1 MGIEKTLLKGG
12 MRISIDAD
20 KEDIEMLRKL
30 GYKEEGKMSDVQPT
44 KINVLKNEEK
54 KAIAREL
61 KKYLQEKGYQ
71 GPQLRKIAA
80 TFYSYML
87 KDRD

>member
-1 MGIEKTLLKGG
+1 MAIERVLIKGG
-12 MRISIDAD
+12 LRISIEAD
-20 KEDIEMLRKL
+20 KEMIDKL
-30 GYKEEGKMSDVQPT
+30 KQQGYKEEGNMSDVQPT
-44 KINVLKNEEK
+44 KLKVLKNEEK
-54 KAIAREL
+54 KSIAREL

-87 KDRD
+87 KDRE

>member
-1 MGIEKTLLKGG
+1 MGTDRILIKGG
-12 MRISIDAD
+12 LRISIDAD
-20 KEDIEMLRKL
+20 KDMIEQLKQQ

-44 KINVLKNEEK
+44 KIKVLKNEEK

-87 KDRD
+87 KDRE

>member
-1 MGIEKTLLKGG
+1 MAIERVLIKGG
-12 MRISIDAD
+12 LRISIEAD
-20 KEDIEMLRKL
+20 KEIIDKL
-30 GYKEEGKMSDVQPT
+30 KQQGYKEESKMSDAQPN
-44 KINVLKNEEK
+44 KIKVLKNEEK

-87 KDRD
+87 KDRE